1 MLLVLSTAKKMP
13 LTILQAVCVFN
24 SQCLLRMHHESSYT
38 WHICERV
45 CEAFMRN
52 KKTIAPIFVDGDIL
66 GEPYVTSVS
75 SKYFILLICV
85 GLDNAVSSASGVQGG
100 YRAGSLDCPYFHI
113 HRRKLHQRHSSSVT
127 WQQWL

>member
-1 MLLVLSTAKKMP
+1 VCSTLSASYECIMSQA
-13 LTILQAVCVFN
+13 ILGISVKECVKL
-24 SQCLLRMHHESSYT
+24 SCGT
-38 WHICERV
+38 
-45 CEAFMRN
+45 

-127 WQQWL
+127 W